1 MEERDELSLAQT
13 TGEEAAAAGQQESL
27 PQRMSWEQIMADP
40 EYRDCYNRAVQ
51 AIVQRRLKNRRDA
64 ELELRQLS
72 VKAAE
77 KAREDMLRAF
87 RHLDRLQE
95 QEQALRAEFPD
106 FELMAALSDPAFL
119 RLSAPHTGLS
129 LADAYYALHREEI
142 GRRAAQESLE
152 KLSRSLISG
161 AARPRELRGSGGGSP
176 AAGPGKLSRSER
188 EALRKRIYA
197 AGALKEKIYP

>member
-1 MEERDELSLAQT
+1 MGYGTENMFAQALAY
-13 TGEEAAAAGQQESL
+13 
-27 PQRMSWEQIMADP
+27 EQA
-40 EYRDCYNRAVQ
+40 
-51 AIVQRRLKNRRDA
+51 L
-64 ELELRQLS
+64 
-72 VKAAE
+72 AE
-77 KAREDMLRAF
+77 KGIEEIYAAYGEKN
-87 RHLDRLQE
+87 QE

-161 AARPRELRGSGGGSP
+161 AARPRELQGSGGGSP
-176 AAGPGKLSRSER
+176 AAGPGKMSRSER